1 MELLRLE
8 TAHLVLE
15 LYIWLSY
22 RFPERFPDKDI
33 AMAECEDAVELIAR
47 SLTNLPPT
55 SLLDD
60 AEDNDKDL
68 AEVSQA
74 KGKYPR
80 RFRDIKKVRYVVD
93 YSNARRRN
101 GVFKSVPIN

>member
-1 MELLRLE
+1 MKKRK
-8 TAHLVLE
+8 AP
-15 LYIWLSY
+15 
-22 RFPERFPDKDI
+22 RKR
-33 AMAECEDAVELIAR
+33 
-47 SLTNLPPT
+47 TNANVP
-55 SLLDD
+55 
-60 AEDNDKDL
+60 AKGI
-68 AEVSQA
+68 VSQA